1 MTARTD
7 KTAAVARGG
16 RAPSGPGAQPL
27 GEVISIR
34 PLALAGPIEALRA
47 SEARLHA
54 LLSSLDDLVFE
65 LDASGVYLA
74 VWTTDESLLVAPP
87 GQLIGR
93 TVRQA
98 LGDEVGRRLTRAL
111 RRVLETGRP
120 EILEYRLEVQAG
132 ARWFQC
138 RLAPITSPAVAP
150 TVCLL
155 VRDVTA
161 QKSAEEARDDAERRL
176 RYQAL
181 HDALTGLPNRVFL
194 CDRLALALRGCRRRR
209 DELVVL
215 MLDLDRFKAVN
226 DTLGHAAG
234 DEVLREVSRRLG
246 SVTRD
251 GDSVGRFGGDEFAI
265 VLPGSSEDR
274 RPRGRQASVT
284 VPDRTDR
291 RRQAEGGHR
300 HQHRSC
306 PLPTRRD
313 QPRGPRQ
320 KGRHCHVRRKVRQ
333 GRRRETPSWPRAGC
347 RLSRAPRRTAM
358 TRRVRVQRTSTGP
371 APVAEI

>member
-16 RAPSGPGAQPL
+16 RAPSSPGAQPLGGRAPSSPGAQPL

-209 DELVVL
+209 DGLVVL

-265 VLPGSSEDR
+265 VLPGSSEDHGREVAKRVSRSLTEPIVVGKRKVDIDISIGLALFPRDATSPEGLVKKADIAMYAAKSDKAAGEKR
-274 RPRGRQASVT
+274 RPGRARG
-284 VPDRTDR
+284 
-291 RRQAEGGHR
+291 
-300 HQHRSC
+300 
-306 PLPTRRD
+306 
-313 QPRGPRQ
+313 
-320 KGRHCHVRRKVRQ
+320 
-333 GRRRETPSWPRAGC
+333 AG
-347 RLSRAPRRTAM
+347 
-358 TRRVRVQRTSTGP
+358 
-371 APVAEI
+371 